1 MRTVAD
7 AEQESLAVNA
17 RPGSSVVTNGD
28 FSSGGANWDTF
39 GAAVTFSDGMAI
51 ASGNNWILSQ
61 LGPGGRPICGRS
73 HLPIGPSRF
82 DPDLV
87 RKSRRRHPDATSSP
101 TIHSAVVLGQGDT
114 LLHFNGQGDAMV
126 TDITVSPL

>member
-1 MRTVAD
+1 M
-7 AEQESLAVNA
+7 
-17 RPGSSVVTNGD
+17 VTNGD

-39 GAAVTFSDGMAI
+39 GAVTFSDGMAI

-61 LGPGGRPICGRS
+61 LLPGLAGGQYAVGLTYLLDQAGSIQIWFGNRGAGT
-73 HLPIGPSRF
+73 LNET
-82 DPDLV
+82 
-87 RKSRRRHPDATSSP
+87 TSSP